1 MVNLKLE
8 EEGER
13 CFAGGLCA
21 SKYPIDAL
29 KLIQVGGSEHIPN
42 REAEPLFGSPWNIIA
57 SR

>member
-8 EEGER
+8 VEGER

-21 SKYPIDAL
+21 SKCPVDAL
-29 KLIQVGGSEHIPN
+29 KLIQLREPEHIPN